1 MSRALKTVEALPQE
15 QASALLPLDPN
26 DRGEV

>member
-1 MSRALKTVEALPQE
+1 MGRALKAVEALPQD

-26 DRGEV
+26 DGADA